1 MTGAQGD
8 RRLARTARSRVSV
21 EEAGT
26 VSAEL
31 VDAMAALVPQVSSS
45 AGPPTEDELQTI
57 VSSPVTRLLLARDG
71 DGPILGTLTLV
82 VFRIPTG
89 VGAWIEDVV
98 VDERAR
104 RRGVGEA
111 LMNTAIRL
119 AEGSGARHV
128 NLTSR
133 PEREAAN
140 RLYRRLGFE
149 ERETNIYRLS
159 LPTRRP

>member
-1 MTGAQGD
+1 MTHTV
-8 RRLARTARSRVSV
+8 RV
-21 EEAGT
+21 EEAGA

-31 VDAMAALVPQVSSS
+31 VEAMATLIPQVSSS
-45 AGPPTEDELQTI
+45 AGPPAEEELQTI
-57 VSSPVTRLLLARDG
+57 VSSPATRLLLARDE

-104 RRGVGEA
+104 RRGVGET

-119 AEGSGARHV
+119 AEESGARHV

-133 PEREAAN
+133 PNREAAN

-159 LPTRRP
+159 LPGPPP

>member
-1 MTGAQGD
+1 MTAV
-8 RRLARTARSRVSV
+8 RVQ
-21 EEAGT
+21 EADE

-31 VDAMAALVPQVSSS
+31 VDAMAALIPQVSSS
-45 AGPPTEDELQTI
+45 AGPPSEDELQTI

-104 RRGVGEA
+104 RQGVGET
-111 LMNTAIRL
+111 LMGAAIRL
-119 AEGSGARHV
+119 AEESGARSV

-133 PEREAAN
+133 PCREAAN

-159 LPTRRP
+159 LPAPPP

>member
-1 MTGAQGD
+1 VA
-8 RRLARTARSRVSV
+8 
-21 EEAGT
+21 
-26 VSAEL
+26 
-31 VDAMAALVPQVSSS
+31 
-45 AGPPTEDELQTI
+45 
-57 VSSPVTRLLLARDG
+57 
-71 DGPILGTLTLV
+71 
-82 VFRIPTG
+82 FRIPTG

-111 LMNTAIRL
+111 LIAAAIRL
-119 AEGSGARHV
+119 AEESGARHV

-149 ERETNIYRLS
+149 ERETNVYRFR
-159 LPTRRP
+159 LPAPPP